1 MAICN
6 TTKIFK
12 GRSDNYGF
20 FARMENAQLV
30 LGRNIGGEVYYEYI
44 GALESFVNSSTI
56 LMLKQINPELAADI
70 ANYYIE
76 HKFLG
81 AINKIEE
88 YTEEEP
94 MKKYKKLCELKVDRK
109 DSLQELCYH
118 LTANGYAVQTAV
130 VWKEYPQTG
139 IDYWQIAICEEEK
152 K

>member
-12 GRSDNYGF
+12 GRTEAYGF

-70 ANYYIE
+70 TNYYIK

-94 MKKYKKLCELKVDRK
+94 MTKLCEIKVTEGAESFK
-109 DSLQELCYH
+109 ELVYQ
-118 LTANGYAVQTAV
+118 LTANGYRVDAAPVY
-130 VWKEYPQTG
+130 KEFPKTG
-139 IDYWQIAICEEEK
+139 LDYWMIAIFDKEK
-152 K
+152 